1 MAATDLTDVPEQL
14 RRAPSRGRARATID
28 RLLEAA
34 DQILADEGWQFLA
47 TTRVAEVAEVSVGT
61 VYHWFPDK
69 QAIVEALAR
78 EYWSELAALV
88 AEVAEGSA
96 SIDPVGDVIS
106 SLSDGFRDRPGFLAL
121 WFSSLRTEEV
131 RDATRPNRLLVGASV
146 VRMLT
151 RAYPDAAPDTLNTVA
166 QMVVLIGD
174 GLLREA
180 FRLDHA
186 GDKAVLSEGQ
196 LALNAYI
203 AQRLGAPTTK
213 D

>member
-1 MAATDLTDVPEQL
+1 MAATELPDVPEQL

-34 DQILADEGWQFLA
+34 DQILAEEGFQFLA

-69 QAIVEALAR
+69 EAIVEALAR
-78 EYWSELAALV
+78 QYWSELAALV
-88 AEVAEGSA
+88 AEVADRDEYV
-96 SIDPVGDVIS
+96 DPVGDVIN
-106 SLSDGFRDRPGFLAL
+106 SLTDGFRDRPGFLAL
-121 WFSSLRTEEV
+121 WFSRLRTEEV
-131 RDATRPNRLLVGASV
+131 RDSTRPNRLLVGESV

-151 RAYPDAAPDTLNTVA
+151 RAYPDAAPEALATVA
-166 QMVVLIGD
+166 RMLVLIGD

-180 FRLDHA
+180 FRLDHG

-196 LALNAYI
+196 IALNAYI
-203 AQRLGAPTTK
+203 AERLGARTT
-213 D
+213 